1 MNNMDNEA
9 IATFIKT
16 RFPEEIVASH
26 ILRNEL
32 TLIVKKEH
40 ITDVARFLKENKE
53 LEFDFLSDLCGVDRI
68 ATDGVFEV
76 VYHLYSIHKNH
87 RVRIKALV
95 PSEEPSIP
103 TVTDVWK
110 TANWHE
116 RETYDMF
123 GITFDGHPDLRKILT
138 PDDFEGH
145 PLRKDYP
152 LDGRQ
157 PTKLRDIYRKGEA

>member
-1 MNNMDNEA
+1 MNAMDNEA
-9 IATFIKT
+9 IATCIKT
-16 RFPEEIVASH
+16 RFPEEIGDAR
-26 ILRNEL
+26 IFRNEL
-32 TLIVKKEH
+32 TLMVKKEYVA
-40 ITDVARFLKENKE
+40 DVARFLKENKE

-68 ATDGVFEV
+68 ATDDVFEV
-76 VYHLYSIHKNH
+76 VYHFYSIQKNH

-95 PSEEPSIP
+95 PAIEPSIP

-123 GITFDGHPDLRKILT
+123 GIMFVGHPDLRKILT

-157 PTKLRDIYRKGEA
+157 PAKLRDIYRKGEA